1 MFKLEN
7 ETDLHY
13 KVVDYIRRFYPKG
26 ILVATVGE
34 NQDTEWKRID
44 FYRKGYTKGSPDV
57 LLLSYDKN
65 YAGLCIELENSNNRY
80 TVSNDQLKLKNNMK
94 RIVITTFFRMIMIK
108 FAAPWGRG
116 CKYL

>member
-7 ETDLHY
+7 ETDLYY
-13 KVVDYIRRFYPKG
+13 KVVGYISRFYAKG

-34 NQDTEWKRID
+34 NQDTEWKRIY
-44 FYRKGYTKGSPDV
+44 FYCKGYTKGSPDV
-57 LLLSYDKN
+57 LRLSYDKN
-65 YAGLCIELENSNNRY
+65 YAGLCIEFENSNNRY

-94 RIVITTFFRMIMIK
+94 RIVITTFFRMITTK